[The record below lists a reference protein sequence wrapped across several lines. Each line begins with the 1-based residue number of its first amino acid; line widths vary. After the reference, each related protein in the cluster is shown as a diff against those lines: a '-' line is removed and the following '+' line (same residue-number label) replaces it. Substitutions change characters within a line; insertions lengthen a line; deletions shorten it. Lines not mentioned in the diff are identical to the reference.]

1 MATDTKLDSLVIN
14 YLTQSQYDN
23 AKSSGK
29 LNANEIYMT
38 PASTNEVTAEKYD
51 ITISGIDYRSAVDSR
66 SKVFKIGK
74 LVLYEIYITL
84 TENLSIDSS
93 FLSFARLGIKSSDI
107 LSYKECGDFIYYT
120 GTTQNNMSGK
130 FKCQSFSDDITLY
143 IVPMEAKTLQTG
155 TTSSTNIKNVI
166 IASGW
171 VLLK

>member
-1 MATDTKLDSLVIN
+1 MATDTKLDNLVIN
-14 YLTQSQYDN
+14 YLTQAQYDN
-23 AKSSGK
+23 AKSEGT
-29 LNANEIYMT
+29 LNSDQIYMT
-38 PASTNEVTAEKYD
+38 PASINKVTAEKYD
-51 ITISGIDYRSAVDSR
+51 ITISGISYRSAVDSR

-84 TENLSIDSS
+84 TENLSIASS
-93 FLSFARLGIKSSDI
+93 FISFASLGIKSSDI

-130 FKCQSFSDDITLY
+130 FRCQSFSDNITLY

-155 TTSSTNIKNVI
+155 TTSSTSIKNVI